1 MTVIT
6 LCCVDKWGRRRFL
19 LTGATLMGV
28 SLLLLGI
35 ISHLNDHVYG
45 SNPCQESVQC
55 TQAATDLTNNFTIPY
70 STTPQVFIDNESYTL
85 SEAEWLSYYMDNYT
99 AAPPEEPHV
108 HIHGS
113 TLGKIAAFTSLM
125 LYVAAFGFSFG
136 PGNLCFD
143 NKFISR
149 SKIFLGYLIDMKMYR
164 YFNCMYGRVSLAA

>member
-45 SNPCQESVQC
+45 SNPCEESVQC
-55 TQAATDLTNNFTIPY
+55 SETTTFFNVNVTVPY
-70 STTPQVFIDNESYTL
+70 STTPQVFIANESYTL
-85 SEAEWLSYYMDNYT
+85 SEAEWLSYYLDNYT
-99 AAPPEEPHV
+99 TPPSPPSEPHV

-136 PGNLCFD
+136 PGILSFT
-143 NKFISR
+143 KFITNPQYKESTCLV
-149 SKIFLGYLIDMKMYR
+149 IYFLFL
-164 YFNCMYGRVSLAA
+164 VSF